1 MAYMGNRVE
10 GTLSEHTSNI
20 IKSFDECLVEPNNT
34 LNKAA
39 DLKTK
44 KNWKNKINKQ
54 TISYEDAMKSLS
66 NK

>member
-20 IKSFDECLVEPNNT
+20 IKSFDECLVEPNNI